1 MNTSPRVLSVTSYKG
16 HRFPAEIISHCV
28 WLYFRF
34 SLSFRD
40 VEEMMAER
48 GVVVSYETIREWCQ
62 KFGQSYAK
70 RLRTRRGQLGDRW
83 HLDEV
88 FLKIQGK
95 LQYLWRAVDQ
105 DGEVLDILV
114 QSRRNKRAAKKFFR
128 KLLKGL
134 QYVPRAIIT
143 DKLRSYAAA
152 KVEVIPSVE
161 HQQQGRLNNRA
172 ENSHQPTRERER
184 RMRGF
189 KSPGHAQRFLS
200 TFGVIASF
208 FRPGRHLLAV
218 RNYHEIMRRR
228 FTQWRELVGVQ
239 PAI

>member
-1 MNTSPRVLSVTSYKG
+1 MRSRSPR
-16 HRFPAEIISHCV
+16 P
-28 WLYFRF
+28 
-34 SLSFRD
+34 
-40 VEEMMAER
+40 
-48 GVVVSYETIREWCQ
+48 
-62 KFGQSYAK
+62 
-70 RLRTRRGQLGDRW
+70 GDRW

-88 FLKIQGK
+88 FLRIAGK

-114 QSRRNKRAAKKFFR
+114 QPRRDKQAAKKFFR

-143 DKLRSYAAA
+143 DRLGSYAAA
-152 KVEVIPSVE
+152 KKELLPSVE
-161 HQQQGRLNNRA
+161 HCRERWLNNRA
-172 ENSHQPTRERER
+172 ENSHESTRERER

-200 TFGVIASF
+200 VFGVIASF
-208 FRPGRHLLAV
+208 FRPGRHLLAAV
-218 RNYHEIMRRR
+218 NYREIMRRR
-228 FTQWRELVGVQ
+228 FMQWRELVCLQ